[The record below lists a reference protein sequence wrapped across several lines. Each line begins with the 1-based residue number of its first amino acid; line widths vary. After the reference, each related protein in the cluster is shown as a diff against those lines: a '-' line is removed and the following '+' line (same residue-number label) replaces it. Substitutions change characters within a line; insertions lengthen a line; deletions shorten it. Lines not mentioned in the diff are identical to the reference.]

1 LDVSDFL
8 ANPDETKEFS
18 SHYRVVYSVVAAVML
33 IFAMRLWYL
42 QVILGSELRAFSEQ
56 NRIKEN
62 YIPAPR
68 GMIFDRE
75 GRVLVDNR
83 PGFVATLTPQYISD
97 YEKTAKVVGHI
108 LGLDPKWIV
117 TKVKQSRKKNGHFF
131 PVRIKENLTLD
142 EVARLEGL
150 KLDHPGLD
158 IEMAITRSYHM
169 KQSGAQLFGY
179 VGEISEEE
187 LNRVNRNRP
196 PDQKF
201 RQGELIGKS
210 GLEQVYDTQ
219 VRGKK
224 GLEFV
229 QVDARGRVAESRDVD
244 LLQGM
249 PHYIDAEP
257 GDNLILNI
265 DQDIQEAAYRAFTQ
279 QNDRIGPRIGALVAL
294 NPNNGEVL
302 AWVSS
307 PSYDPNEFSKGIS
320 PKMWSELVNDP
331 FQILRNKVIQTHQ
344 PPGSTFKAIVAL
356 AGLQEKVITPTSTF
370 FCKGFLKFGRRNYH
384 CHLRYGHG
392 DVNVVQALEES
403 CDVFFYRTG
412 IALGID
418 KIAKYASALG
428 IGHKTL
434 VNLIGEV
441 PGLMPTTEWKLR
453 AIGEEW
459 QPGENLSNA
468 IGQGFVLATPLQMAV
483 AFGAIGT
490 DGKIFRPIVVRKVVD
505 TNDHV
510 VKDYQPELVRDLSQ
524 PQEDGAHIDRENF
537 EIVKKGL
544 WSVAN
549 GEHGTAKWWKI
560 PGVEFAGKTGTVQL
574 FTLKEDQVYS
584 KCENRPLR
592 QRHHGWFV
600 GYAPAD
606 KPEIVVSILAEHACH
621 GNMAGAPVARDVMR
635 AYFQKYHPDMIKNDK
650 LRMRVLGVPKPE
662 DD

>member
-1 LDVSDFL
+1 VADFL
-8 ANPDETKEFS
+8 ANPDETKEFA
-18 SHYRVVYSVVAAVML
+18 SHYRIVYGVVAAVMA
-33 IFAMRLWYL
+33 IFALRLWYL
-42 QVILGSELRAFSEQ
+42 QIILGSELRAFSEQ

-68 GMIFDRE
+68 GMVFDRE

-83 PGFVATLTPQYISD
+83 PGFVATLTPQYIVES
-97 YEKTAKVVGHI
+97 EKTAKIIGGVLKV
-108 LGLDPKWIV
+108 DPKWIV
-117 TKVKQSRKKNGHFF
+117 TKLKQSSRKNGHFF

-142 EVARLEGL
+142 EVARLEGM
-150 KLDHPGLD
+150 KLDVPGLD
-158 IEMAITRSYHM
+158 IEMAIRRSYHIG
-169 KQSGAQLFGY
+169 QSGSQLFGY

-187 LNRVNRNRP
+187 LAKVNRNRA

-229 QVDARGRVAESRDVD
+229 QVDARGRVAESKDVD
-244 LLQGM
+244 LLHGM
-249 PHYIDAEP
+249 PRFIDAEP
-257 GDNLILNI
+257 GENLILNI
-265 DQDIQEAAYRAFTQ
+265 DQDIQEAAYRSFVTE
-279 QNDRIGPRIGALVAL
+279 NKRIGALVAM

-302 AWVSS
+302 AWVSA

-320 PKMWSELVNDP
+320 PKLWSELVNDP
-331 FQILRNKVIQTHQ
+331 FQILRNKVIQTHT

-356 AGLQEKVITPTSTF
+356 AGLQEKVITANSTF
-370 FCKGFLKFGRRNYH
+370 FCSGFLKFGRRPYH
-384 CHLRYGHG
+384 CHIRGGHG
-392 DVNVVQALEES
+392 DVNVTRALEQS

-418 KIAKYASALG
+418 KIAKYAAALG
-428 IGHKTL
+428 IGRKTL

-441 PGLMPTTEWKLR
+441 PGLMPTSEWKKR

-468 IGQGFVLATPLQMAV
+468 IGQGFVLATPIQMAV

-490 DGKIFRPIVVRKVVD
+490 DGKVFRPTVVRKIVD
-505 TNDHV
+505 TNDQV
-510 VKDYQPELVRDLSQ
+510 IKEFQPELVRNLAE
-524 PQEDGAHIDRENF
+524 PQEDGTHIDPENF
-537 EIVKKGL
+537 ETVKKGL
-544 WSVAN
+544 QMVAN
-549 GEHGTAKWWKI
+549 GARGTAKWWKV
-560 PGVEFAGKTGTVQL
+560 PGIEMAGKTGTVQL
-574 FTLKEDQVYS
+574 FSLSADQVYS

-592 QRHHGWFV
+592 QRHHGWYV

-606 KPEIVVSILAEHACH
+606 KPQIVVSILAEHSCH
-621 GNMAGAPVARDVMR
+621 GSTGAAPIVRDVVR
-635 AYFQKYHPDMIKNDK
+635 AYFQKYHPEMIKEDK
-650 LRMRVLGVPKPE
+650 VRIQATDTPVIPQGGE
-662 DD
+662 